1 MGNGQ
6 ENLIPFN
13 ELTEEER
20 RELAK
25 KAGEASGV
33 ARREKKTLREMV
45 KIFGELKVEGKA
57 ARAMEELGIEKNL
70 QTRFMQG
77 VVALFNKANKGD
89 TAAFNAIRDII
100 GEKPV
105 EKTQIAGALD
115 TSITIGYVESGVK
128 PSETEA
134 DVENIE

>member
-13 ELTEEER
+13 ELTEDER

-105 EKTQIAGALD
+105 DKTQVSGGLD
-115 TSITIGYVESGVK
+115 ANIVVGYVESGHK
-128 PSETEA
+128 PVASEAE
-134 DVENIE
+134 VEK

>member
-1 MGNGQ
+1 MGHGQ

-13 ELTEEER
+13 ELTEDER

-105 EKTQIAGALD
+105 DKTQVSGGLD
-115 TSITIGYVESGVK
+115 ANIVVGYVESGHK
-128 PSETEA
+128 PVASEAE
-134 DVENIE
+134 VEK